1 MSEDICLNRC
11 KVVWTSLNI
20 CSAEIFSSGV
30 KRSMLLHGIMR
41 ILSMIQI
48 KCVCFLLWIHT
59 RQSAWFS
66 ENLYII
72 LLHLY
77 SWRASLLNW
86 AIIASYSFVIGHRR
100 SNPKQYVVN
109 ICQCIL
115 VNMMNPLIESGLSC
129 GNRSVCQ
136 IQHCPRSPQDRR
148 LIFGRPKQGVR
159 ELCLGF
165 LSTRPRHKYEEMINQ
180 QTNKH
185 GRYGRV
191 LSKFN
196 LNQRPLVNPWLIT
209 FLTPEGWE
217 VQVRHGT
224 CAWHDDM
231 NCTVL
236 YHVRDNRTF
245 SRFLWRSRH
254 YVFLPPAGEWW
265 DVQHRWSQESFAFMK
280 LVAFGQALNITNGIS
295 SSFFAANCTCPWICC
310 SRLTRILPNLCILFL
325 RGLFAN
331 QYC

>member
-1 MSEDICLNRC
+1 
-11 KVVWTSLNI
+11 
-20 CSAEIFSSGV
+20 
-30 KRSMLLHGIMR
+30 
-41 ILSMIQI
+41 
-48 KCVCFLLWIHT
+48 
-59 RQSAWFS
+59 
-66 ENLYII
+66 
-72 LLHLY
+72 
-77 SWRASLLNW
+77 
-86 AIIASYSFVIGHRR
+86 
-100 SNPKQYVVN
+100 
-109 ICQCIL
+109 
-115 VNMMNPLIESGLSC
+115 MNPLIESGLSC

-148 LIFGRPKQGVR
+148 LIFGRLKQGVR

-191 LSKFN
+191 MSKFN